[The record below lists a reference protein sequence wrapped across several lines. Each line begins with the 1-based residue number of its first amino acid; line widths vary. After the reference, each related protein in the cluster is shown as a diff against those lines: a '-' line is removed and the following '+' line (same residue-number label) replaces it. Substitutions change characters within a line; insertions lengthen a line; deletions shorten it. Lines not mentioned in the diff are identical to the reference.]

1 MKKIFALVLAVFFV
15 QLAISQ
21 DSTLSVVSPSL
32 YKPMNGDVGFS
43 FNMQANVT
51 NFQLNN
57 FTDGFGNNSL
67 FMRYYVKDDVVF
79 RLGLGLTSVNEKY
92 QSVDSVSTTLVE
104 WDSTYSRT
112 DFYISPGFEK
122 HMYASERL
130 DPYVGANVSIGK
142 VGQARMK
149 GITLITDTSGTSSGT
164 DQYEVSG
171 TQDGGFLFG
180 INLIT
185 GFNYFISERLSIGA
199 EYRWGYNVFR
209 TGGNWTQISTVT
221 PVNGN
226 STTSKQQGAFLTTVS
241 NLGVN
246 SNVGITLSYF
256 FGKPK
261 S

>member
-1 MKKIFALVLAVFFV
+1 MKNAILFIVVILVSQLAVG
-15 QLAISQ
+15 Q
-21 DSTLSVVSPSL
+21 DSTKTVMPPSL
-32 YKPMNGDVGFS
+32 YKPIKGDVGFS
-43 FNMQANVT
+43 FKMLANVT

-67 FMRYYVKDDVVF
+67 FMRYYVKDDLALRF
-79 RLGLGLTSVNEKY
+79 GLGLTSINEQY
-92 QSVDSVSTTLVE
+92 QSVDSVSTALVE

-122 HMYASERL
+122 HLYASERL
-130 DPYVGANVSIGK
+130 DPYVGANISIGK
-142 VGQARMK
+142 VGQAKMR

-164 DQYEVSG
+164 DQYEING

-209 TGGNWTQISTVT
+209 TGGNWAQISTVT

-246 SNVGITLSYF
+246 STVGITLSYF